1 VRSMVIA
8 VPVAALVLVAAG
20 CGGSSSSSAGDTT
33 ATVASVDTSA
43 STDTSV
49 STDMTSTDTG
59 ATDTGATDTGAT
71 DTTAGTDTT
80 TTTSGGNA
88 SFAGCKKLIDLSGKY
103 SQVIAA
109 ATSANGKTNFETIAK
124 AYKAFAEEVPEEIRG
139 AFRTLAEAFSSYAE
153 AFKGIDLSSGKT
165 PDPATLAKLANA
177 AKSLDN
183 KKLTAATAEIEAWGK
198 KNCKTG

>member
-49 STDMTSTDTG
+49 STDMTS
-59 ATDTGATDTGAT
+59 TDTGATDTGAT